1 MTDVTLADAKENSM
15 LAIDDVAVFADDD
28 VYIDDNVDPLMLKMI
43 FTKKQSHSLI
53 HGSVTIPCN

>member
-1 MTDVTLADAKENSM
+1 M

-28 VYIDDNVDPLMLKMI
+28 IDIDDNVDPLMLKMI

-53 HGSVTIPCN
+53 HGSMTIHCN